1 MQLQAPGAARIR
13 FHRRPSPSVEYYEC
27 QSISGVEGDIHI
39 TSKPSQV
46 ELLTGNVLEA
56 RKERDDD
63 ATGSFFYRI
72 TKTFMLYFAFFSL
85 GSCNAVVGPSL
96 PDFQSQVRE
105 SLQKT
110 SFVFTARSAGY
121 LIGSVV
127 GGACFDRYENQ
138 LLLALCSL
146 GAAIFGVLVAFSN
159 TFALLISII
168 AIWGFFSGF
177 QETGIN
183 FACVKIWKDS
193 GPWIQGLNF
202 FYAVGGTVAPLI
214 AGPFLT
220 SSISVNSTSAPPLS
234 SSQSAFEKANSSFG
248 TSNKMHYVTN
258 DSYRSENGSYYES
271 LLSSIDP
278 TLQVITG
285 EKDESS
291 LTQIKFDE
299 ANYELGRLW
308 IPYSIIA
315 AFNLTVAVSFFW
327 LFARGSRRIAI
338 PKRRPYPTALN
349 QTETVKNNRLFRIV
363 ILVLMFF
370 FYFAY
375 IGNEIVYS
383 GFIYTFAIRSDLG
396 FTTKSASYLNS
407 AFWGGFAVVC
417 ALGIPSSIFLSAKT
431 MLIIDLSGICI
442 SSILL
447 AAFGDKNKAGLWGA
461 TILLG
466 ASMATL
472 FQQG

>member
-1 MQLQAPGAARIR
+1 
-13 FHRRPSPSVEYYEC
+13 
-27 QSISGVEGDIHI
+27 
-39 TSKPSQV
+39 
-46 ELLTGNVLEA
+46 
-56 RKERDDD
+56 
-63 ATGSFFYRI
+63 
-72 TKTFMLYFAFFSL
+72 
-85 GSCNAVVGPSL
+85 
-96 PDFQSQVRE
+96 
-105 SLQKT
+105 
-110 SFVFTARSAGY
+110 
-121 LIGSVV
+121 
-127 GGACFDRYENQ
+127 
-138 LLLALCSL
+138 
-146 GAAIFGVLVAFSN
+146 
-159 TFALLISII
+159 
-168 AIWGFFSGF
+168 
-177 QETGIN
+177 
-183 FACVKIWKDS
+183 
-193 GPWIQGLNF
+193 
-202 FYAVGGTVAPLI
+202 
-214 AGPFLT
+214 
-220 SSISVNSTSAPPLS
+220 
-234 SSQSAFEKANSSFG
+234 
-248 TSNKMHYVTN
+248 MHYVTN

-472 FQQG
+472 FPTGITWSERYIKLNGKAMGVLVMAAAAAEMILPWVVGLLFSIYGIMMLMYETFILSVCTIIVYIVMQTIASRHGERRNSLENRDSGAKT